1 MSQTPISEKLKI
13 KSGYRV
19 LLIDE
24 PEGYIDALGL
34 PDDVELFHK
43 SGKDVD
49 LAQFFVTN
57 MHGLK
62 EKLPK
67 LKKMMKKTGIIWITY
82 PKGTSKLA
90 KEANVDI
97 NRDSIWKYGDEIGL
111 TGVAMVSIDDTWSGF
126 RMKIN

>member
-1 MSQTPISEKLKI
+1 MSLMAISEKLMI
-13 KSGYRV
+13 KPGYRV

-24 PEGYIDALGL
+24 PTGYVEVLNPPEG
-34 PDDVELFHK
+34 VEILRG

-49 LAQFFVTN
+49 LAQLFVKN
-57 MHGLK
+57 MRGIK
-62 EKLPK
+62 EKLPQV
-67 LKKMMKKTGIIWITY
+67 KKMMKKSGIIWVTY

-90 KEANVDI
+90 KEEYVDI